1 MSDETDVFGNK
12 ILIGSKTPSS
22 GGERGSTA
30 AAPVSTSLLMGFNT
44 FGPNVSATFGTPS
57 RGGFGTNATSFGPY
71 SFGGPNVAAASPSS
85 HGASTYALSANNQ
98 QSFLASSPGALQRF
112 SATGPSLGAQGT
124 LFGSR
129 SADDSKSAAR
139 EFSRNSARTPFLIS
153 SFSTPPPHFL
163 TSKDSRNSDHLNT
176 QNHVSFGTKATAGLV
191 HAATISM
198 CAVPVVMHHTRLST
212 VHSFRV

>member
-71 SFGGPNVAAASPSS
+71 SFGGPN
-85 HGASTYALSANNQ
+85 
-98 QSFLASSPGALQRF
+98 
-112 SATGPSLGAQGT
+112 
-124 LFGSR
+124 
-129 SADDSKSAAR
+129 
-139 EFSRNSARTPFLIS
+139 E
-153 SFSTPPPHFL
+153 
-163 TSKDSRNSDHLNT
+163 
-176 QNHVSFGTKATAGLV
+176 
-191 HAATISM
+191 
-198 CAVPVVMHHTRLST
+198 
-212 VHSFRV
+212 